1 MLPRLY
7 RRTARRDAVRQAAH
21 RAGAQVTPMADALA
35 LVAAG
40 LAASTAVHMLVLP
53 LLPPRVRGGASRWKM
68 RLRLRLWP
76 ARVGVEM
83 VSRAVA
89 AEGGPAEPTG
99 DVRERVAAS
108 MREAGFGVT
117 SGGPPLNAR
126 SGGKTGAEPVGEGRV
141 RRQRGL

>member
-1 MLPRLY
+1 
-7 RRTARRDAVRQAAH
+7 
-21 RAGAQVTPMADALA
+21 MADALA

-53 LLPPRVRGGASRWKM
+53 LLPPRVREEVSRWRM

-76 ARVGVEM
+76 ARVDMEM
-83 VSRAVA
+83 VSKAAA
-89 AEGGPAEPTG
+89 AEGGPAEPAG

-117 SGGPPLNAR
+117 SGGPSLNAR
-126 SGGKTGAEPVGEGRV
+126 VLVG
-141 RRQRGL
+141 RRA

>member
-1 MLPRLY
+1 MLSRLY
-7 RRTARRDAVRQAAH
+7 RRTARRDAGRQAAH
-21 RAGAQVTPMADALA
+21 RAAAQVTTMADALA

-53 LLPPRVRGGASRWKM
+53 LLPPRVREVSRWRI

-76 ARVGVEM
+76 TRVDMEM
-83 VSRAVA
+83 VSKAAA
-89 AEGGPAEPTG
+89 AEGGPAEPAG

-117 SGGPPLNAR
+117 SGGPSLNAHVL
-126 SGGKTGAEPVGEGRV
+126 VG
-141 RRQRGL
+141 RRA

>member
-1 MLPRLY
+1 
-7 RRTARRDAVRQAAH
+7 
-21 RAGAQVTPMADALA
+21 MADALA

-53 LLPPRVRGGASRWKM
+53 LLPPRVCEEASRWRM

-76 ARVGVEM
+76 ARVDMEM
-83 VSRAVA
+83 VSKAAA
-89 AEGGPAEPTG
+89 AEGGPAEPAG

-117 SGGPPLNAR
+117 SGGPSLNAR
-126 SGGKTGAEPVGEGRV
+126 VPVGRRALSLSV
-141 RRQRGL
+141 RWFCSKFVPMGLPLIDRSRAADVRYSSRA